1 MDVRR
6 LGLLREL
13 AQRGSVTAV
22 ARAMHLTPSAV
33 SQQLKALEREAGV
46 ALTERSGRGIAL
58 TAPGRMLAETAK
70 DNAVAI
76 EHAESVWA
84 EFVEQPAGEV
94 TVTVFPSV
102 GQMLLPGALR
112 RVADVAGLKVICSDQ
127 GPQLPDFADL
137 TPDHDVVVADAP
149 GVVRS
154 WRERSLVITELM
166 REPLDIAMPEGHPLA
181 ARAELSPADVIGER
195 WIGVPSGQ
203 PFDRILQRMEAVTGQ
218 QADVAQRFIDN
229 GIVEAMVASGLG
241 IAVLPRYTT
250 RDHENGLVTR
260 PLVGVRSERVIW
272 AIQRPEVAVRPS
284 VRMVVQALR
293 DEAEH
298 FVAQRSAA

>member
-46 ALTERSGRGIAL
+46 ALTERSGRGLAL
-58 TAPGRMLAETAK
+58 TVPGRMLAETAK
-70 DNAVAI
+70 DIAVAI
-76 EHAESVWA
+76 ENAEAVWA
-84 EFVEQPAGEV
+84 EFVEQPSGEV

-112 RVADVAGLKVICSDQ
+112 RISHVAGLKVICSDQ
-127 GPQLPDFADL
+127 DPLLPDFADL

-166 REPLDIAMPEGHPLA
+166 REPLDVALPEDHPLA
-181 ARAELSPADVIGER
+181 ARDELTPADVIGER

-203 PFDRILQRMEAVTGQ
+203 PFDRILQRIEAVTGQ
-218 QADVAQRFIDN
+218 QADVSQRFIDN
-229 GIVEAMVASGLG
+229 GIVEAMVAAGHG
-241 IAVLPRYTT
+241 IAILPRYTT
-250 RDHENGLVTR
+250 RDRGNGLVTR
-260 PLVGVRSERVIW
+260 PLAGVRSERVIW
-272 AIQRPEVAVRPS
+272 ALERPEVAVRPS
-284 VRMVVQALR
+284 VRLVVQALR
-293 DEAEH
+293 DEAEQ
-298 FVAQRSAA
+298 FVAQHRDD